1 MTVLVTV
8 VSTSVLQRAIIDS
21 GSKILSAGQLLS
33 GDRRGYGY
41 VAGHPELMVDGL
53 SEEHRHLSIPL
64 GCTVKIGDCL
74 RITPNHVCTCIN
86 LHDHAFVV
94 DGERVID
101 EWKVAARGRVA

>member
-41 VAGHPELMVDGL
+41 VAGHPELMVDG
-53 SEEHRHLSIPL
+53 S
-64 GCTVKIGDCL
+64 L
-74 RITPNHVCTCIN
+74 RSTDTS
-86 LHDHAFVV
+86 AFHS
-94 DGERVID
+94 
-101 EWKVAARGRVA
+101 VAQ